1 MKAIA
6 AQLSEAREA
15 LGAVA
20 GSNAALEARVLAAH
34 AWGMTPEALVL
45 ASNEPRDQ
53 AALAGLVERRLSHEP
68 VAQILGTK
76 DFWKHT
82 FMVTRD
88 VLTPRADSETMI
100 EELLRLRTDTAAPLR
115 ILDLGTGSGCL
126 LLSTLDEYPNASGVG
141 VDASEAALAVAAQ
154 NVAAL
159 GLGTRASLQCSNWCS
174 NLDGKFDVVLSN
186 PPYIPRAEIA
196 TLDTD
201 VQGFEP
207 HSALD
212 GGADGL
218 DCYRRILNAP
228 GCSTEQPS
236 APVDSQARPFRCA
249 PRHGLMAGAPG
260 SLINHLN
267 PGALVL
273 FEVGAGQSDDVAA
286 LGIAQGFTLISI
298 TPDLAGIPRIV
309 ALQYGDLE

>member
-45 ASNEPRDQ
+45 HSAEPRDQ
-53 AALAGLVERRLSHEP
+53 AALGDLLERRLRHEP

-76 DFWKHT
+76 DFWKQT
-82 FMVTRD
+82 FTVTRD

-100 EELLRLRTDTAAPLR
+100 EELLRLRTDKAAPLR

-126 LLSTLDEYPNASGVG
+126 LLSTLGEYPNASGVG
-141 VDASEAALAVAAQ
+141 VDASEAALAVATKNA
-154 NVAAL
+154 AAL
-159 GLGTRASLQCSNWCS
+159 GLGTRAALQCSNWCS
-174 NLDGKFDVVLSN
+174 NVEGTFDVVLSN

-212 GGADGL
+212 GGVDGL
-218 DCYRRILNAP
+218 DCYRAISAQILP
-228 GCSTEQPS
+228 
-236 APVDSQARPFRCA
+236 
-249 PRHGLMAGAPG
+249 
-260 SLINHLN
+260 HLN
-267 PGALVL
+267 PGALLL
-273 FEVGAGQSDDVAA
+273 FEVGAGQADDVAA
-286 LGIAQGFTLISI
+286 LGVAHGLTLISI
-298 TPDLAGIPRIV
+298 TSDLAGIPRIV
-309 ALQYGDLE
+309 AFQYSI